1 LVVEALADIESLSP
15 TLQQGDFLFLLKL
28 IQLPLAVEGLLLLK
42 VRLVLMVLI
51 QFFLQLLP
59 QVEEG
64 VEIVIQT
71 QQEEMEVLVVE
82 VVALTQPPV
91 M

>member
-1 LVVEALADIESLSP
+1 VEGPADIESLSP

-51 QFFLQLLP
+51 QFFHQLLP
-59 QVEEG
+59 QVVEV